1 MDVDPLE
8 IEVLSRIAQ
17 IMRSIMLDKRYEAN
31 MKDDNKT
38 NIYDVLNWDRISYD
52 FQKDTNGF

>member
-1 MDVDPLE
+1 
-8 IEVLSRIAQ
+8 
-17 IMRSIMLDKRYEAN
+17 

-38 NIYDVLNWDRISYD
+38 NIYDVLNWDRIPHD